1 MKMRRRNFVG
11 WVVVLTMVLFLFGTV
26 VASAQSL
33 PDPRV
38 KRDGKL
44 TVAVCCHGL
53 EAESCQ
59 RDFQQ
64 YKIEC
69 AHRGWKMIDAMT
81 AGFTG
86 AEQRSALETLIQKNV
101 DAIVITYF
109 DMEAVADL
117 VIKARQKGIGVY
129 NLDTEGR
136 PGVILNVTQNNA
148 VAGSIITYY
157 GLHRMNL
164 KGNVAILSAKWHILR
179 RRAYVAATLFER
191 DFPAVDLLAEEFLIM
206 EGYPEKAYNTAA
218 NWMTKYGNEL
228 DWIFGAWDIPGIY
241 AARAV
246 EQAGFTRDDIFIT
259 GIDGG
264 SQAYSMIRKGT
275 PFVACISQPFELYAH
290 TIFEAINE
298 VQVKG
303 IKPGSRG
310 SMVPASGV
318 IYHTPVLTDE
328 TNVPE
333 PGQSIHV
340 VFNYYGQDPKDMNAW
355 YNWKDKGGP
364 YMIQK

>member
-1 MKMRRRNFVG
+1 MLKKRTVILMVAVMVTAFLVG
-11 WVVVLTMVLFLFGTV
+11 AVFA
-26 VASAQSL
+26 VADEYPA
-33 PDPRV
+33 PRV

-44 TVAVCCHGL
+44 TVACCCHGL

-69 AHRGWKMIDAMT
+69 AHRGWKMIDCMT

-86 AEQRSALETLIQKNV
+86 AEQRATLETLIRKNV

-117 VIKARQKGIGVY
+117 VIKAREKGIGVY

-148 VAGSIITYY
+148 VAGSIIAYW

-164 KGNVAILSAKWHILR
+164 RGNVAILSAKWHILR
-179 RRAYVAATLFER
+179 RRGYAAATLFER
-191 DFPAVDLLAEEFLIM
+191 DFPAVKLLAEEFLIM
-206 EGYPEKAYNTAA
+206 EGYPERAYNTAS

-275 PFVACISQPFELYAH
+275 PFAACISQPFELYAH
-290 TIFEAINE
+290 TLFEAIEE

-303 IKPGSRG
+303 IKPGTSR
-310 SMVPASGV
+310 SMVPQSAV
-318 IYHTPVLTDE
+318 IYQTPVLTDE
-328 TNVPE
+328 TNCPK
-333 PGQSIHV
+333 PGDSIHS
-340 VFNYYGQDPKDMNAW
+340 VFNFYGGNPKDMNAW
-355 YNWKDKGGP
+355 YNWKEKGGP
-364 YMIQK
+364 YMIQD

>member
-1 MKMRRRNFVG
+1 MLKKRIVIF
-11 WVVVLTMVLFLFGTV
+11 V
-26 VASAQSL
+26 VAMTVATFMVGAVL
-33 PDPRV
+33 ATADEFPAPRV

-69 AHRGWKMIDAMT
+69 AHRGWKMIDCMT

-86 AEQRSALETLIQKNV
+86 AEQRSTLETLIRRNV
-101 DAIVITYF
+101 DAIVLTYF

-117 VIKARQKGIGVY
+117 VIKAREKGIGVY

-136 PGVILNVTQNNA
+136 PGVVLNVTQNNA
-148 VAGSIITYY
+148 EAGAIITYW

-164 KGNVAILSAKWHILR
+164 RGNVVILSAKWHILR

-191 DFPAVDLLAEEFLIM
+191 DFPAVTLLAEEFLIL
-206 EGYPEKAYNTAA
+206 ENYPERAYNTAA
-218 NWMTKYGNEL
+218 AWMTKYGNKI

-246 EQAGFTRDDIFIT
+246 EQAGYDRDDMFIT

-275 PFVACISQPFELYAH
+275 PFAATISQPFELYAH
-290 TIFEAINE
+290 TLFEAIEE

-303 IKPGSRG
+303 IAPGSSR
-310 SMVPASGV
+310 SMVPKSAV
-318 IYHTPVLTDE
+318 IYKVPVLTDE
-328 TNVPE
+328 TNCPE
-333 PGQSIHV
+333 PGDSIHS
-340 VFNYYGQDPKDMNAW
+340 VFDYYGGDPNDMSAW
-355 YNWKDKGGP
+355 YNWKDAGGP
-364 YMIQK
+364 YMIQE

>member
-1 MKMRRRNFVG
+1 MKRKSFTVWLFV
-11 WVVVLTMVLFLFGTV
+11 VTMVLFICGTV
-26 VASAQSL
+26 MATAADL

-44 TVAVCCHGL
+44 TVAVCGHGL

-69 AHRGWKMIDAMT
+69 AHRGWKMIDCMT

-101 DAIVITYF
+101 DAIVLTYF

-191 DFPAVDLLAEEFLIM
+191 DFPAVKLLAEELVRCVNLFDG
-206 EGYPEKAYNTAA
+206 EVNDEKF
-218 NWMTKYGNEL
+218 EDIL
-228 DWIFGAWDIPGIY
+228 D
-241 AARAV
+241 
-246 EQAGFTRDDIFIT
+246 DDDRLNRVTSVDT
-259 GIDGG
+259 GTV
-264 SQAYSMIRKGT
+264 AMGT
-275 PFVACISQPFELYAH
+275 GLKSILYR
-290 TIFEAINE
+290 F
-298 VQVKG
+298 
-303 IKPGSRG
+303 
-310 SMVPASGV
+310 
-318 IYHTPVLTDE
+318 
-328 TNVPE
+328 
-333 PGQSIHV
+333 
-340 VFNYYGQDPKDMNAW
+340 
-355 YNWKDKGGP
+355 
-364 YMIQK
+364 YM

>member
-1 MKMRRRNFVG
+1 MLKKRTVIF
-11 WVVVLTMVLFLFGTV
+11 V
-26 VASAQSL
+26 VAMTVAAFMVGAVL
-33 PDPRV
+33 ATADEFPAPRV

-44 TVAVCCHGL
+44 TVACCCHGL

-69 AHRGWKMIDAMT
+69 AHRGWKMIDCMT

-86 AEQRSALETLIQKNV
+86 AEQRSTLETLIRRNV

-117 VIKARQKGIGVY
+117 VVKAREKGIGVY

-136 PGVILNVTQNNA
+136 PGVVLNVTQNNA
-148 VAGSIITYY
+148 EAGSIITYW
-157 GLHRMNL
+157 GLHKMNL
-164 KGNVAILSAKWHILR
+164 RGNVVILSAKWHILR

-191 DFPAVDLLAEEFLIM
+191 DFPAVELLAEEFLIL
-206 EGYPEKAYNTAA
+206 ENYPERAYNTAA
-218 NWMTKYGNEL
+218 AWMTKYGNKI

-246 EQAGFTRDDIFIT
+246 EQAGYDRDDMFIT

-275 PFVACISQPFELYAH
+275 PFAATISQPFELYAH
-290 TIFEAINE
+290 TLFEAIEE

-303 IKPGSRG
+303 IAPGSRR

-318 IYHTPVLTDE
+318 IYKVPVLTDE
-328 TNVPE
+328 TNCPK
-333 PGQSIHV
+333 PGDSIHS
-340 VFNYYGQDPKDMNAW
+340 VFDYYGGDPNDMSAW
-355 YNWKDKGGP
+355 YNWQEAGGP
-364 YMIQK
+364 YMIQE

>member
-1 MKMRRRNFVG
+1 MSKKTSLLIALT
-11 WVVVLTMVLFLFGTV
+11 VVVVFM
-26 VASAQSL
+26 ASAFIGFADSY
-33 PDPRV
+33 PAPRV

-69 AHRGWKMIDAMT
+69 AHRGWKMIDCMT

-86 AEQRSALETLIQKNV
+86 EQHRKTMETLIQKNV

-148 VAGSIITYY
+148 VAGSIIAYW

-164 KGNVAILSAKWHILR
+164 RGNVAILSAKWHILR
-179 RRAYVAATLFER
+179 RRGYAAATLFER
-191 DFPAVDLLAEEFLIM
+191 DFPAVNLLAEEFLIM

-218 NWMTKYGNEL
+218 NWMTKYGNKL
-228 DWIFGAWDIPGIY
+228 DWIFAAWDIPGIY
-241 AARAV
+241 AARAC

-264 SQAYSMIRKGT
+264 SQAYSMIRKGSC
-275 PFVACISQPFELYAH
+275 FAASISQPFELYAH
-290 TIFEAINE
+290 TLFEAIDE

-303 IKPGSRG
+303 IAPGSSR
-310 SMVPASGV
+310 SMVPKSAV
-318 IYHTPVLTDE
+318 IYQTPVLTDE
-328 TNVPE
+328 TNCPT
-333 PGQSIHV
+333 PGDSIHS
-340 VFNYYGQDPKDMNAW
+340 VFDYYGGNPNDKNAW
-355 YNWKDKGGP
+355 YNWQDKGGP
-364 YMIQK
+364 YTIKK